1 MSRFS
6 VSAFILTFSQCL
18 HGAAV
23 FELVVVII
31 KPVVRALTTLTSSS
45 TIDVVSPTIGPQDR
59 EE

>member
-6 VSAFILTFSQCL
+6 VCANILTFSQCL

-31 KPVVRALTTLTSSS
+31 KPIRALTTLTSSS
-45 TIDVVSPTIGPQDR
+45 IDVVSPAIGPQDW